1 MHSGLHET
9 KCTHGV
15 KPCGDVTR
23 FITDRGASLSYRDRT
38 VPCCFHAATDPLLT
52 SGFSRLAQGTD
63 SICLKQACS
72 KLCVHLTKADML
84 KFDSAPALALPLEK
98 YCDPSAMP

>member
-84 KFDSAPALALPLEK
+84 KFDSAPALALPLE
-98 YCDPSAMP
+98 

>member
-1 MHSGLHET
+1 MFCLHLI
-9 KCTHGV
+9 KADMLKV
-15 KPCGDVTR
+15 
-23 FITDRGASLSYRDRT
+23 
-38 VPCCFHAATDPLLT
+38 LLT